1 MHEITARHRR
11 KAGSG
16 PPANA
21 LIAWIGADPRLR
33 TVAASHRRRTA
44 ASLPSNT
51 LAAKAA
57 AAACFALAGG
67 GILGIAAIV
76 NDGLVAPVASSPS
89 PILSQDAGPS
99 PATVSDPVDGV
110 QPRPRVFPAPAATR
124 SMVASRQAPQPIV
137 APDVPAPSGH
147 IAADGPSTSP
157 RRNVSTRQDGSSR
170 EAAPAH
176 TVAPRRADT
185 LQADRPIA
193 PIQLAAAGKPRP
205 AATLASS
212 ADADDSAVSTEPGKP
227 AGSNTKPGGEGK
239 PVAAGAA
246 DGDEAKND
254 GGAAAGVNN
263 QPSSPRIATSS
274 QKSVLAP
281 GSVSADGQIAHA
293 SSTADDGAGVHQVS
307 PEHRRPAL
315 DHQR

>member
-1 MHEITARHRR
+1 VPELTARHRR

-21 LIAWIGADPRLR
+21 LIAWIGADPHLR

-67 GILGIAAIV
+67 GILSITAIV

-99 PATVSDPVDGV
+99 PAPASGPVAGV
-110 QPRPRVFPAPAATR
+110 QPRPRVFPAPVATR

-137 APDVPAPSGH
+137 APDVPTPSRH

-157 RRNVSTRQDGSSR
+157 RRNVSPKHDVSSS
-170 EAAPAH
+170 EAGPAH

-185 LQADRPIA
+185 LQPDRPIA
-193 PIQLAAAGKPRP
+193 PIQLAAAGKPGL
-205 AATLASS
+205 AGTLANSP
-212 ADADDSAVSTEPGKP
+212 DADDSAVPTEPGKP
-227 AGSNTKPGGEGK
+227 AGSDTKPGGEGK
-239 PVAAGAA
+239 PVAAGGGAEPVAA
-246 DGDEAKND
+246 DAADRDEAKH
-254 GGAAAGVNN
+254 GSAIF
-263 QPSSPRIATSS
+263 SP
-274 QKSVLAP
+274 KSAP
-281 GSVSADGQIAHA
+281 AHGSISADGPSPRAP
-293 SSTADDGAGVHQVS
+293 STAGQKAALHQVS
-307 PEHRRPAL
+307 PRH
-315 DHQR
+315 